1 MPDTPTNKVKFGL
14 KSAYYAVATIANDGS
29 ATFGTPKP
37 LPGAVS
43 LSLDPQGD
51 NSAFRADN
59 MDYYT
64 SNGSNGYSGNL
75 ELALLPDDFRK
86 DVLGE
91 AVAGNGVQY
100 EELRPPV
107 VHFALLF
114 QIEGDVKAARHTM
127 YNCTA
132 TRPSVGSSTTESGAV
147 TPVTDTLNISASSV
161 YVSALE
167 KDIVKGKVQQG
178 DSAYSDWFSAVTLPA
193 ATSSG
198 SSGGAEGSGGTEG
211 TGTGN

>member
-1 MPDTPTNKVKFGL
+1 MPDTPANKVKFGL
-14 KSAYYAVATIANDGS
+14 KNAYYSVATIATDGS
-29 ATFGTPKP
+29 ATFATPKP
-37 LPGAVS
+37 LRGAVS

-51 NSAFRADN
+51 NSTFRADN
-59 MDYYT
+59 MDYYI
-64 SNGSNGYSGNL
+64 SNGANGYSGNL
-75 ELALLPDDFRK
+75 ELALIPEDFRQ

-91 AVAGNGVQY
+91 AVAENGVQY
-100 EELRPPV
+100 EELRPPI

-114 QIEGDVKAARHTM
+114 QIEGDAKAARHAM

-147 TPVTDTLNISASSV
+147 NPVTETLNISASSV

-167 KDIVKGKVQQG
+167 KDVVKGKVQYG
-178 DSAYSDWFSAVTLPA
+178 DSAYSDWFGAVTLPA

-211 TGTGN
+211 TGTGT